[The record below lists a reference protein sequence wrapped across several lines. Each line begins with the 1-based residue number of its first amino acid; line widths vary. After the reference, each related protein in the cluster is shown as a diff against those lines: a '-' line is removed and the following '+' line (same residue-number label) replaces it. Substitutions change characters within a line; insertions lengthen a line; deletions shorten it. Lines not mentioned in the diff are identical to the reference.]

1 MTSRER
7 VRKALNHEEPD
18 RIPVDLGGSIVSSI
32 TKNAYTDLRNLLGLP
47 TREPRILWQCSRQ
60 YGNMGVIDT

>member
-7 VRKALNHEEPD
+7 MQTALNHQEPD

-32 TKNAYTDLRNLLGLP
+32 TKNAYSRKSSTSSSSF
-47 TREPRILWQCSRQ
+47 RELKK
-60 YGNMGVIDT
+60 T